1 MMNLLEKYRALR
13 GAALIA
19 ADTLLIVVA
28 ILAAYWV
35 RYVGEWIA
43 PVDEANYVAFAE
55 YAPSAA
61 FLTLLLLFIYRA
73 EGLYTPQR
81 GLSWFDRT
89 ATIVR
94 GTLVGVVALSFI
106 FFFYRPAFYS
116 RLMFGLMGMFVV
128 VLLAAWR
135 LVLGYGLARLRRR
148 GVGVDRLLIVG
159 AGERSRALMRA
170 IVARP
175 ELGYRIIGF
184 LDDDPS
190 RPATIG
196 RFPALGPIADLPGV
210 LAVEQPDEVIVA
222 LPATDHQRILAV
234 LDTCEQRR
242 IRAKVVP
249 DLYELT
255 LNRVAV
261 DDINGVPLIGVRE
274 PTISGW
280 NYALK
285 RAIDVLFS
293 VLVLTLLSP
302 VFAAIALAIKL
313 DSPGPVLFAQP
324 RVGRGG
330 RMFTCYKFRS
340 MREGADEELD
350 QLMEHNEASGQI
362 FKMKNDPRRTRV
374 GSFIRRTSLDEFP
387 QIINV
392 LRGEMSWVG
401 PRPPLPREVAHYD
414 EWHKRRLEVAPGITG
429 LWQVSGRSQLTFDE
443 MVMLDLFYIEN
454 WSLALDLK
462 IILRTVPSVL
472 LADGAY

>member
-1 MMNLLEKYRALR
+1 MNLLEKYRAYR
-13 GAALIA
+13 ATALVA
-19 ADTLLIVVA
+19 VDALLIVVA

-35 RYVGEWIA
+35 RYIGEWIA

-61 FLTLLLLFIYRA
+61 FLTLLLLFIYHA

-81 GLSWFDRT
+81 GMSWFDRT
-89 ATIVR
+89 ATILR

-116 RLMFGLMGMFVV
+116 RLMFGFMGVFVV
-128 VLLAAWR
+128 ILLAAWR
-135 LVLGYGLARLRRR
+135 LALGFGLARLRRH
-148 GVGVDRLLIVG
+148 GFGVDRLLIIG

-184 LDDDPS
+184 LDDDPG
-190 RPATIG
+190 RPASIG
-196 RFPALGPIADLPGV
+196 RFPALGPIAGLPGV
-210 LAVEQPDEVIVA
+210 LSAEQPDEVIVA
-222 LPATDHQRILAV
+222 LAATDHQRILNV
-234 LDTCEQRR
+234 LDICEQRH

-293 VLVLTLLSP
+293 IFVLALLSP
-302 VFAAIALAIKL
+302 IFAAIALAIKL

-330 RMFTCYKFRS
+330 RLFTCYKFRS
-340 MREGADEELD
+340 MREGADDELD

-362 FKMKNDPRRTRV
+362 FKIKNDPRRTRV

-401 PRPPLPREVAHYD
+401 PRPPLPREVARYD

-443 MVMLDLFYIEN
+443 MVMLDLYYIEN
-454 WSLALDLK
+454 WSLSLDLK

>member
-1 MMNLLEKYRALR
+1 MNLLAKYRRYRALSLMASD
-13 GAALIA
+13 AALIA
-19 ADTLLIVVA
+19 IA

-35 RYVGEWIA
+35 RYIGEWIA
-43 PVDEANYVAFAE
+43 PVDEANYVAFSE

-61 FLTLLLLFIYRA
+61 FLTLLLVIIYRA

-81 GLSWFDRT
+81 GLSWLDRV

-116 RLMFGLMGMFVV
+116 RLMFGLMGVFIVI
-128 VLLAAWR
+128 VLSLAR
-135 LVLGYGLARLRRR
+135 LVLGMLLARLRRR
-148 GVGVDRLLIVG
+148 GLGVDRLIIVG

-175 ELGYRIIGF
+175 ELGYRIVGF
-184 LDDDPS
+184 LDDDPAG
-190 RPATIG
+190 PATIG
-196 RFPALGPIADLPGV
+196 RFPALGVIDSLPAV
-210 LAVEQPDEVIVA
+210 LDAEGPDEVIVA
-222 LPATDHQRILAV
+222 LPATDHQRILNV
-234 LDTCEQRR
+234 LDEAERR
-242 IRAKVVP
+242 HIRVKVVP

-261 DDINGVPLIGVRE
+261 DDINGIPLIGVRE

-285 RAIDVLFS
+285 RAIDI
-293 VLVLTLLSP
+293 LLSLVVLAILSP
-302 VFAAIALAIKL
+302 IFAAIALAIKL
-313 DSPGPVLFAQP
+313 DSTGPVLFAQP
-324 RVGRGG
+324 RVGRAG
-330 RMFTCYKFRS
+330 RIFTCFKFRS
-340 MREGADEELD
+340 MRLGADDELD
-350 QLMEHNEASGQI
+350 KLMEQNEATGQL
-362 FKMKNDPRRTRV
+362 FKIKNDPRRTRV

-401 PRPPLPREVAHYD
+401 PRPPLPREVAQYE

-429 LWQVSGRSQLTFDE
+429 LWQVSGRSQLSFDE
-443 MVMLDLFYIEN
+443 MVMLDLYYIEN
-454 WSLALDLK
+454 WSLALDLV

-472 LADGAY
+472 LAQGAY